1 MFHLLLMFVP
11 ATLAD
16 DVTIAGTQAPGKK
29 FETPE
34 THLASEFGGAWTT
47 GNTSSWSLNGGLTG
61 SHRVNRSEFSLK
73 LGANV
78 GQSIVDAD
86 ANAFLDTAERD
97 AGYVPSA
104 QKYFGTLRYDYYVG
118 ENDTLYL
125 QADELIDRFAGYA
138 SRTQGEFGYR
148 RILANTDQL
157 DLSAELG
164 TGMVKE
170 VYVDDANEATAASAL
185 FVGARAKVDLAYT
198 FNENV
203 ALTESIELYDPFYD
217 FTAGASAVDRFRFGN
232 TASLVAKLTDT
243 FSLKVSHQ
251 VTYNNV
257 PNTIT
262 LPVVNTTPDTADDTK
277 VVSFQKTDQTTL
289 VTFVA
294 SLL

>member
-1 MFHLLLMFVP
+1 MLQLLLI
-11 ATLAD
+11 AITSAYAG
-16 DVTIAGTQAPGKK
+16 DVAITGTQAPGKK

-34 THLASEFGGAWTT
+34 THLSSEFGGAWTT
-47 GNTSSWSLNGGLTG
+47 GNTANWALNTGLSGTY
-61 SHRVNRSEFSLK
+61 RVHRSEFGLK

-78 GQSIVDAD
+78 GQSVVDSD
-86 ANAFLDTAERD
+86 ANAFLDTSERQL
-97 AGYVPSA
+97 GYVPTA

-118 ENDTLYL
+118 EKDTIYL

-148 RILANTDQL
+148 RILADTDKL

-164 TGMVKE
+164 TGVVKE

-185 FVGARAKVDLAYT
+185 FFGARAKVDLAYA

-203 ALTESIELYDPFYD
+203 SVTESIELYDPFYD
-217 FTAGASAVDRFRFGN
+217 FTASEAAVKRFRLGN
-232 TASLVAKLTDT
+232 TASLVAKLSDT

-251 VTYNNV
+251 LTYNNV

-277 VVSFQKTDQTTL
+277 VVSFQNLDQTTL

-294 SLL
+294 SIL

>member
-1 MFHLLLMFVP
+1 MFALLLL
-11 ATLAD
+11 LASPSRAE
-16 DVTIAGTQAPGKK
+16 DVAITGTQTPGKK

-34 THLASEFGGAWTT
+34 THLSSEFGGAWTT
-47 GNTSSWSLNGGLTG
+47 GNTQSWTLNTGLAG
-61 SHRVNRSEFSLK
+61 SYRVRRSEFSLK

-78 GQSIVDAD
+78 GQSVVDTD
-86 ANAFLDTAERD
+86 TNAFLDTTERSV
-97 AGYVPSA
+97 GYVPTS
-104 QKYFGTLRYDYYVG
+104 QKYNGTLRYDYYVG
-118 ENDTLYL
+118 DKDTIYL

-148 RILANTDQL
+148 RILADTDKL

-164 TGMVKE
+164 TGVVKE
-170 VYVDDANEATAASAL
+170 VYIDDENAATPASAL
-185 FVGARAKVDLAYT
+185 FFGARGKVDLAYA

-203 ALTESIELYDPFYD
+203 SLTESVELYDPFYD
-217 FTAGASAVDRFRFGN
+217 FTASASAVKRYRVGN
-232 TASLVAKLTDT
+232 TASIVAKLSDT

-251 VTYNNV
+251 ITYNNV

-262 LPVVNTTPDTADDTK
+262 LPVVNNTPDTADDNK

-294 SLL
+294 SIL